1 MTEPRFRRSRAS
13 LWLALT
19 LVAMVVIAMVLTFAN
34 DIGQMLVQIKDFVLN
49 PNAQTEWYLL
59 ALVFLPVL
67 GIPVSLF
74 CIMAGV
80 KFGFG
85 WGMLVI
91 GIAMLGHML
100 MCFAAMHSY
109 IKPLVKRFLDR
120 RGYQTPALN
129 TSSQVNWAIGLVALP
144 VLPYMVKNILVAS
157 GTLPLRTY
165 LMINWP
171 LQLLHA
177 VPYVMFSGAVKSQ
190 NLTLMWVAIGMFL
203 VFWIGARVLQK
214 RQNATV
220 SATDPKADA
229 QTSDD
234 QTG

>member
-1 MTEPRFRRSRAS
+1 MSESHTRKRRAS
-13 LWLALT
+13 LWLGLT
-19 LVAMVVIAMVLTFAN
+19 LVAMVIVAMVLTFAN
-34 DIGQMLVQIKDFVLN
+34 DISQMLGQIKDFVLN

-80 KFGFG
+80 KFGFA

-91 GIAMLGHML
+91 GLAMFGHML
-100 MCFAAMHSY
+100 ICFAAMHSY

-120 RGYQTPALN
+120 RGYQAPDMN
-129 TSSQVNWAIGLVALP
+129 ESSQVNWAIGLVALP

-157 GTLPLRTY
+157 GSLPLRTY
-165 LMINWP
+165 MAINWP

-203 VFWIGARVLQK
+203 AFWIGARVLQK
-214 RQNATV
+214 RQST
-220 SATDPKADA
+220 SASVAKDA
-229 QTSDD
+229 SAEPHHRND
-234 QTG
+234 

>member
-1 MTEPRFRRSRAS
+1 MNNNRTGKPRAS

-19 LVAMVVIAMVLTFAN
+19 LVAMVIIAMVLTFAN
-34 DIGQMLVQIKDFVLN
+34 DIGQMLGQIKDFVLN

-85 WGMLVI
+85 WGMVVI
-91 GIAMLGHML
+91 GAAMFGHML
-100 MCFAAMHSY
+100 LCYAAMHSY

-120 RGYQTPALN
+120 RGYQAPEMN
-129 TSSQVNWAIGLVALP
+129 ESSQVNWAIGLVALP

-157 GTLPLRTY
+157 GSLPLRTY
-165 LMINWP
+165 MAINWP

-203 VFWIGARVLQK
+203 AFWLGARVVQK
-214 RQNATV
+214 RQSTSKV
-220 SATDPKADA
+220 TSQDTSTDSNHLND
-229 QTSDD
+229 
-234 QTG
+234 